1 MGQKRGLFSLGWDH
15 LFKSSAPS
23 FSIYLSE
30 SARSVFQD
38 YARPSTIVISQSSN
52 FYGPP
57 FPNIPRVGSGG
68 KKSHSSQD
76 RLSARKINV
85 WVPNSPSS
93 FTIKKGWRPQ
103 TSSRERKSV
112 LFGTLKRWSVGV
124 NEAKINRNAENGLF
138 KCFFTPTCHFYCF
151 FFHSREMTADVRCF
165 IITGKNLQNEKEMG
179 HKAVKAEKIGPQKS
193 VKKTSIMPRDLSS
206 PTLITGT
213 RWDRRRGT
221 SLDSERN
228 LIFVSLFNSAPRCVS
243 QFGGRFC
250 HPAWLSRQTR
260 LKKRR
265 GFKKSPMRPIIFSSP
280 PFGTNLHRFEGT
292 TSADFPRCFHAGK
305 KKFAYSV

>member
-1 MGQKRGLFSLGWDH
+1 MRRRELLTTFGGQFSLSLRGATCKMDRLSAWRPNRSCFMTRSQMFQNSKSERAARERERDESASEEAKLVIMGQKRGLFSLGWDH

-23 FSIYLSE
+23 FSMYLSK
-30 SARSVFQD
+30 SARSEFQD

-151 FFHSREMTADVRCF
+151 FSLPWDDGRCEMLHYNGQKSSKWKRD
-165 IITGKNLQNEKEMG
+165 
-179 HKAVKAEKIGPQKS
+179 GPQGRKGRENW
-193 VKKTSIMPRDLSS
+193 TSKECQKDLYHA
-206 PTLITGT
+206 PG
-213 RWDRRRGT
+213 
-221 SLDSERN
+221 SL
-228 LIFVSLFNSAPRCVS
+228 
-243 QFGGRFC
+243 
-250 HPAWLSRQTR
+250 
-260 LKKRR
+260 
-265 GFKKSPMRPIIFSSP
+265 
-280 PFGTNLHRFEGT
+280 
-292 TSADFPRCFHAGK
+292 
-305 KKFAYSV
+305 